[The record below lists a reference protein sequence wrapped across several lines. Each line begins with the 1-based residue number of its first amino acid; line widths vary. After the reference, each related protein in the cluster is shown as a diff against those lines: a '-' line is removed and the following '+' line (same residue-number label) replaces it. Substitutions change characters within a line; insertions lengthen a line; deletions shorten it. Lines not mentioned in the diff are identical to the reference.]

1 MNDQA
6 KRPRDFA
13 ADWKRI
19 QETLADAA
27 RLSSRE
33 IQRGVD
39 FAKKNL
45 ERVHL
50 VQRRKDLFSELGR
63 NLYEAHLD
71 GLPADVERFLAETE
85 FAEIIGELED
95 VDAEIARR
103 SDKGQEDS
111 RRAQPSDKAAGE

>member
-1 MNDQA
+1 MNDPS

-39 FAKKNL
+39 YAKKNL

-71 GLPADVERFLAETE
+71 GLPPEVARFLAETE
-85 FAEIIGELED
+85 FAEIFAELED

-103 SDKGQEDS
+103 TEKGKDAARRGRSADEASDE
-111 RRAQPSDKAAGE
+111 